1 MSQQISATFR
11 DVHKVTKILYLN
23 TNSIFGTILMLLFVF
38 HIAKCKT
45 R

>member
-1 MSQQISATFR
+1 MSQQISAIFR
-11 DVHKVTKILYLN
+11 DIHTVTKILHLK
-23 TNSIFGTILMLLFVF
+23 TNLIFGTILMMLVVF